1 MMSEPWPLSISLGVF
16 AMAALMTVLGGVRL
30 ARSGDVLADRTHL
43 GEALFG
49 AVFFG
54 GMISLSGIVM
64 TATAAFDGYPRLGFS
79 NAIGGIAAQTAAL
92 GAADLAY
99 RRANLEHAAASL
111 SNMLFAVVLIAL
123 LALALLVGH
132 IADVTVLGIHPGSV
146 LLIVAYLVGLATVR
160 QVQADPLWVPKRTGE
175 TVADEPEED
184 AAQGRSTR
192 SLWLEFV
199 GLGLLVSAA
208 GWAVTEAAQGI
219 IEHTGF
225 DESVVG
231 TVLMGATNA
240 MPETITSIAAVR
252 RGALTLAVGSVL
264 GGNSFDVLNLVVG
277 DIAYRGGSLYHAA
290 GLDEAFITLVT
301 IFMTTLLLGGMIRRE
316 RQGPAGIGWESVLLL
331 VTYVAMIILIIWGVN
346 ST

>member
-1 MMSEPWPLSISLGVF
+1 MSEPWPLSISLGVF

-30 ARSGDVLADRTHL
+30 ARSGDILADRTRL

-99 RRANLEHAAASL
+99 RRANLEHASASL
-111 SNMLFAVVLIAL
+111 SNMLFAVVLTAL

-132 IADVTVLGIHPGSV
+132 TSDVTVLGLHPGSV
-146 LLIVAYLVGLATVR
+146 LLVGVYLVGLVTVR
-160 QVQADPLWVPKRTGE
+160 QAQAEPLWVPKRTRE
-175 TVADEPEED
+175 TVADEPEEN
-184 AAQGRSTR
+184 AAKGRSTG
-192 SLWLEFV
+192 SLWMEFV

-208 GWAVTEAAQGI
+208 GWAVAEAAQGI
-219 IEHTGF
+219 VEHTGL

-231 TVLMGATNA
+231 AVLMGLTNA

-277 DIAYRGGSLYHAA
+277 DVAYRGGSLYHAA
-290 GLDEAFITLVT
+290 GLDEALVTLVT
-301 IFMTTLLLGGMIRRE
+301 ILMTTILLGGMLRRE

-331 VTYVAMIILIIWGVN
+331 VTYVAMLLLITWGVN
-346 ST
+346 GAD

>member
-1 MMSEPWPLSISLGVF
+1 MTGFWSLPISIGVF
-16 AMAALMTVLGGVRL
+16 AIAALMTVLGGVRL
-30 ARSGDVLADRTHL
+30 ARSGDLLADRTRL

-99 RRANLEHAAASL
+99 RQANLEHAAASL
-111 SNMLFAVVLIAL
+111 SNLLFAVVLIAL
-123 LALALLVGH
+123 LTLVILISH
-132 IADVTVLGIHPGSV
+132 TPDVTVLGIHPGSV
-146 LLIVAYLVGLATVR
+146 LLVGAYLVGLAMVR
-160 QVQADPLWVPKRTGE
+160 QAQAEPLWVPKRTRE

-184 AAQGRSTR
+184 TAKRQSTGF
-192 SLWLEFV
+192 LWLEFI
-199 GLGLLVSAA
+199 GLGLLVAAA
-208 GWAVTEAAQGI
+208 GWAVAQAAQGI
-219 IEHTGF
+219 VEHTGL
-225 DESVVG
+225 DESIVG
-231 TVLMGATNA
+231 AVLMGLTNA

-277 DIAYRGGSLYHAA
+277 DVAYRGGSLYHAA
-290 GLDEAFITLVT
+290 RLDETFVTLVT
-301 IFMTTLLLGGMIRRE
+301 LFMTTILLGGMLRRE

-331 VTYVAMIILIIWGVN
+331 GTYVAMLILITWGAN
-346 ST
+346 GT

>member
-1 MMSEPWPLSISLGVF
+1 VSEPWPLSISIGVF
-16 AMAALMTVLGGVRL
+16 AVAALVTVVCGVRL
-30 ARSGDVLADRTHL
+30 ASSGDILADRTRL
-43 GEALFG
+43 GEAFFG

-64 TATAAFDGYPRLGFS
+64 TATAAFGGYPRLGFS

-132 IADVTVLGIHPGSV
+132 TSDVTILGIHPGSV
-146 LLIVAYLVGLATVR
+146 LLVGAYWVGLAVAR
-160 QVQADPLWVPKRTGE
+160 QVQAEPLWTPKRTRE
-175 TVADEPEED
+175 TVADEPEDE
-184 AAQGRSTR
+184 AAQGRSTGF
-192 SLWLEFV
+192 LWLEFV

-208 GWAVTEAAQGI
+208 GWAVAEAAQGI
-219 IEHTGF
+219 VEHTGL

-231 TVLMGATNA
+231 TVLMGLTNA

-277 DIAYRGGSLYHAA
+277 DVAYRGGSLYHAA
-290 GLDEAFITLVT
+290 GLDETFVTLVT
-301 IFMTTLLLGGMIRRE
+301 IFMSTILLGGMIRRE
-316 RQGPAGIGWESVLLL
+316 RQGPAGIGWESVMLL

-346 ST
+346 GA

>member
-1 MMSEPWPLSISLGVF
+1 VF
-16 AMAALMTVLGGVRL
+16 AIAALLTVLGGIRL
-30 ARSGDVLADRTHL
+30 TRAGDILADRTHL

-64 TATAAFDGYPRLGFS
+64 TATAAFDGYPRLGFA

-111 SNMLFAVVLIAL
+111 SNMLFAVVLLAL

-132 IADVTVLGIHPGSV
+132 TAAVTVFGIHPGSV
-146 LLIVAYLVGLATVR
+146 LLVGTYLGGLATVR
-160 QVQADPLWVPKRTGE
+160 RAQAEPLWVPTRTRE
-175 TVADEPEED
+175 TVVDAPEENP
-184 AAQGRSTR
+184 AKGRSTGL
-192 SLWLEFV
+192 LWLEFV
-199 GLGLLVSAA
+199 ALGLLVSAA
-208 GWAVTEAAQGI
+208 GWAVAEAAQGI
-219 IEHTGF
+219 VEHTGL

-231 TVLMGATNA
+231 TVLMGLTNA

-277 DIAYRGGSLYHAA
+277 DVAYRGGSLYHAA
-290 GLDEAFITLVT
+290 GRGEMFVTLAT
-301 IFMTTLLLGGMIRRE
+301 ILMTAILLGGMLRRE

-331 VTYVAMIILIIWGVN
+331 VTYVATLVLITWGVN
-346 ST
+346 GA

>member
-1 MMSEPWPLSISLGVF
+1 MMSAPWPLSISIGVF
-16 AMAALMTVLGGVRL
+16 AIAALMTVLGGVWL

-111 SNMLFAVVLIAL
+111 PNMLFAVVLIAL
-123 LALALLVGH
+123 LALTLLVGH

-146 LLIVAYLVGLATVR
+146 LLVVAYLIGLATVR
-160 QVQADPLWVPKRTGE
+160 QVQADPLWVPKLTRE

-184 AAQGRSTR
+184 AAQGRSTH

-208 GWAVTEAAQGI
+208 GWAIAEAAQGI

-290 GLDEAFITLVT
+290 GLDEAFTTLVT

-331 VTYVAMIILIIWGVN
+331 VTYVAMIILITWGVN
-346 ST
+346 SA

>member
-1 MMSEPWPLSISLGVF
+1 MSEPWPLSISIGVF
-16 AMAALMTVLGGVRL
+16 IVAALATVVGGVRL
-30 ARSGDVLADRTHL
+30 ATSGDVLADRTGL
-43 GEALFG
+43 GEAFFG

-64 TATAAFDGYPRLGFS
+64 TATAAFSDYPRLGFS

-132 IADVTVLGIHPGSV
+132 TSGVTIFGIHPGSV
-146 LLIVAYLVGLATVR
+146 LLVGAYWVGLATAR
-160 QVQADPLWVPKRTGE
+160 QVQVEPLWVPKRTRE
-175 TVADEPEED
+175 TVADEPEDE
-184 AAQGRSTR
+184 AAKDRSTG
-192 SLWLEFV
+192 SLWLEFL
-199 GLGLLVSAA
+199 GIGLLVSAA
-208 GWAVTEAAQGI
+208 GWAVAEASQGI
-219 IEHTGF
+219 VEHTGL

-231 TVLMGATNA
+231 TVLMGLTNA

-264 GGNSFDVLNLVVG
+264 GGNSFDVLNFVVG
-277 DIAYRGGSLYHAA
+277 DVAYRGGSLYHAA
-290 GLDEAFITLVT
+290 GLDETFVTLVT
-301 IFMTTLLLGGMIRRE
+301 ILMTTVLLGGMLRRE

-331 VTYVAMIILIIWGVN
+331 GTYVAMIILITWGVN
-346 ST
+346 GT